1 MMFLFLDPISMIR
14 DIRRQGLGIWIWGG
28 LLNIPQLIGG
38 LFFIRTIEGQVILVT
53 IILTLVVAGQ
63 IHKRTPFSR
72 LIGMCHLPWLALL
85 PWLVYRLNYFEHLLQ
100 LRIWV
105 YYVAAAI
112 LISLFFDALDIY
124 RYMRGEKSFSW
135 AR

>member
-1 MMFLFLDPISMIR
+1 MILFLDPISMIR

-28 LLNIPQLIGG
+28 LLNIPQLIGD
-38 LFFIRTIEGQVILVT
+38 LFFIRSIEGQVILVR

-63 IHKRTPFSR
+63 IHKRASFSR
-72 LIGMCHLPWLALL
+72 LIEICHLPWLALL
-85 PWLVYRLNYFEHLLQ
+85 PWLVYRLTYFEHSLQ
-100 LRIWV
+100 LRIWM
-105 YYVAAAI
+105 YYVATTI
-112 LISLFFDALDIY
+112 LISLFFDVLDIY

>member
-1 MMFLFLDPISMIR
+1 MFLFLDPISMIR

-28 LLNIPQLIGG
+28 MLNIPQLIGG
-38 LFFIRTIEGQVILVT
+38 LFFIRTIEGKAILVT
-53 IILTLVVAGQ
+53 IVLTPVVAGQ

-85 PWLVYRLNYFEHLLQ
+85 PWLVYRLTYFEHSLQ
-100 LRIWV
+100 LRIWM
-105 YYVAAAI
+105 YYVATTI
-112 LISLFFDALDIY
+112 LISLFFDALAVC

-135 AR
+135 TR